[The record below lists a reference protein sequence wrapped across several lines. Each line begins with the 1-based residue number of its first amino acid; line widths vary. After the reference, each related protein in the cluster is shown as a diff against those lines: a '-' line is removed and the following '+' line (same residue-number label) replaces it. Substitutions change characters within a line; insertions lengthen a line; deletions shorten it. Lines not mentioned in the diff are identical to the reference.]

1 MADMRVRRVLV
12 VDDDPDLR
20 EMFVALM
27 EQYGI
32 EVDAAASAEEALALL
47 DGRTP
52 DLVFLDIAMPRT
64 SGVDLAPMLRAK
76 QPGLRLVAVSGYDPA
91 HVRTLGTF
99 DEVLSKPVD
108 IASLEALLRS

>member
-20 EMFVALM
+20 EMFVALI

-32 EVDAAASAEEALALL
+32 AVDAASSAEEALALV
-47 DGRTP
+47 DASTP
-52 DLVFLDIAMPRT
+52 DLVFLDIAMPTT
-64 SGVDLAPMLRAK
+64 SGADLARTLRAK
-76 QPGLRLVAVSGYDPA
+76 NPSLRLVAVSGYDPA

-99 DEVLSKPVD
+99 DDVLSKPVD